1 MSPKDEMDG
10 LGLGVVAEDSSTA
23 ASAGSFY
30 TYEPGSDNTLYTAC
44 SGDGSSLSLDFDGY
58 GPDPAPPQPATG
70 ASK

>member
-1 MSPKDEMDG
+1 MSPNDEMHG
-10 LGLGVVAEDSSTA
+10 LGLGVVAEGGTTA

-30 TYEPGSDNTLYTAC
+30 TYEPGSDNTLYTTC
-44 SGDGSSLSLDFDGY
+44 SGDGGGLSLDFDGY